1 MKRLTL
7 IIAVIFI
14 AAILLSACNQHVCP
28 AYAKGQQTEQ
38 VENNS

>member
-1 MKRLTL
+1 MKRLAL
-7 IIAVIFI
+7 IIAVVFF
-14 AAILLSACNQHVCP
+14 ASILLSACNEHVCP